1 MNVCIKYIK
10 KQEASILLSSF
21 RMKKSL
27 CNTLVTPIWRYLF
40 FDYTVVSRIL
50 QQMSK
55 NSEKIMFYVL
65 LVIMNSFLLTV
76 RFALMLKTFKY
87 NMICTK
93 LVSIQTRMI
102 SIQMISQWIEKV
114 INITINEIVNCDFLA
129 LHCM

>member
-1 MNVCIKYIK
+1 
-10 KQEASILLSSF
+10 
-21 RMKKSL
+21 
-27 CNTLVTPIWRYLF
+27 
-40 FDYTVVSRIL
+40 
-50 QQMSK
+50 MSK

-65 LVIMNSFLLTV
+65 LVIMNSFLLIV